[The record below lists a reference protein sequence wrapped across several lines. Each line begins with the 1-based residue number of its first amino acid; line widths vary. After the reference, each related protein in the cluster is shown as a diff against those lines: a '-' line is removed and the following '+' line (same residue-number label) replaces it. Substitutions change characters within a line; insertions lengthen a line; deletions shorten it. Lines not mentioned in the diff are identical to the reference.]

1 MTAGDPTTDKAERA
15 ARAAA
20 GAEALQ
26 RWYVRWPGLPGT
38 GQWRTTGWWNAANA
52 LTAVIRYAQHTGDD
66 RYTGVIERTFRGAG
80 RAHSGFINKFFDDNA
95 WWALA
100 WIDAYDLTGQTRYL
114 DAARA
119 IFDNLATAWD
129 GTCGGGVWWNTDRKY
144 KNAITNELF
153 LAVAG
158 RLQQRVPGN
167 GRYLDWAQ
175 REWQWFAGS
184 GMINDDGLINDG
196 LTADCRNNGQPT
208 FTYNQGVVLGGLAAL
223 YEITGDDG
231 YLRAGEPIADATL
244 RLLTSPV
251 SGSPAGILVE
261 PGEASMAA
269 ARSRGDRTQF
279 KGIFARN
286 LADFARHSGQP
297 AYREFILRNAESVW
311 TNSRNGRNQLGLQWT
326 GPFDT
331 ADASRQSSALD
342 VLVAAAA
349 AAD

>member
-1 MTAGDPTTDKAERA
+1 MTAGDPTTDKAECA

-20 GAEALQ
+20 GVEALQ
-26 RWYVRWPGLPGT
+26 RWYVRWPGLPAT

-52 LTAVIRYAQHTGDD
+52 LTAVIRYTQHTGDD
-66 RYTGVIERTFRGAG
+66 RYTGAIERTFRAAG
-80 RAHSGFINKFFDDNA
+80 RRNPGFINKFFDDNA

-100 WIDAYDLTGQTRYL
+100 WMDAYDLTGHTRYL
-114 DAARA
+114 EAARV
-119 IFDNLATAWD
+119 IFDNFVTAWD
-129 GTCGGGVWWNTDRKY
+129 DTCGGGVWWNTDRKY

-153 LAVAG
+153 LAVAA
-158 RLQQRVPGN
+158 RLHQRVPGN
-167 GRYLDWAQ
+167 DRYLDWAQ
-175 REWQWFAGS
+175 REWAWFAAS
-184 GMINDDGLINDG
+184 GMVNDEGLVNDG

-208 FTYNQGVVLGGLAAL
+208 YTYNQGVVLGGLAAL
-223 YEITGDDG
+223 YEITGDEG

-251 SGSPAGILVE
+251 SGSAVGVLVE
-261 PGEASMAA
+261 PGETAMAA
-269 ARSRGDRTQF
+269 ARTRGDRTQF

-286 LADFARHSGQP
+286 LADFARHSGRP
-297 AYREFILRNAESVW
+297 AYRDFILRNAESVW

-349 AAD
+349 LTS